1 MPCWDPCSNE
11 RIAFENCSENCP
23 RARQNP
29 ARRRPRPSKIEHRG
43 AYESPDATKSTQE
56 APKRRPRDSAEAS
69 KKVQKLPKSVQ
80 VAPKTGPRGSQTPPK
95 TSLGT
100 TKTSLGHDIGAQF
113 QSEGSYSDFLLFLE
127 ANAKTIEFA
136 LTGGGHSFCEVLLPA
151 RFSCSNPCSMSKNAV
166 KSEMCANIWPTWGSK
181 IEAGASQVAK
191 KTTKRRDKSSKTRKM
206 RPRSA

>member
-11 RIAFENCSENCP
+11 RIAFENGSANCP

-56 APKRRPRDSAEAS
+56 APKRRPRDIAEAS

-80 VAPKTGPRGSQTPPK
+80 VAPKTGPRGPQTPPK

-136 LTGGGHSFCEVLLPA
+136 LVGGRTQFLRGFSACQKKLTQTSFGFQTSQLQIHAATAAAGVVVTVAVVHGWRCCCC
-151 RFSCSNPCSMSKNAV
+151 SCYCFTAV
-166 KSEMCANIWPTWGSK
+166 AP
-181 IEAGASQVAK
+181 
-191 KTTKRRDKSSKTRKM
+191 
-206 RPRSA
+206 

>member
-1 MPCWDPCSNE
+1 MLQVPPKMP
-11 RIAFENCSENCP
+11 
-23 RARQNP
+23 
-29 ARRRPRPSKIEHRG
+29 PRPLQ
-43 AYESPDATKSTQE
+43 DAQNASKSTQE
-56 APKRRPRDSAEAS
+56 APKRRPRDSAEAP
-69 KKVQKLPKSVQ
+69 KRVQKLPKSVQ

-136 LTGGGHSFCEVLLPA
+136 PVGGRTQFLRG
-151 RFSCSNPCSMSKNAV
+151 FSAFVPTRKSCKKNLEKCGQTAQHI
-166 KSEMCANIWPTWGSK
+166 ANLGLK
-181 IEAGASQVAK
+181 IKAGASQVAK

-206 RPRSA
+206 PPRSA